1 MHWLTSSIVWMK
13 HGFLRGFG
21 DYKSKLLLLAEREHP
36 TLAATLVTNGQH
48 NCSLPV
54 INTHPAIANTKF
66 ENEQLHTE
74 RDYTISCG
82 VGAGTYEWAG
92 VHQSDV
98 IPSEHLLPKCVFRKC
113 RECLS
118 PVEPA
123 DPQSWIGIS
132 KQAIFLVVNNQSLCK
147 NQLGGS
153 YLFFESLE
161 FIHLP
166 LFVSKAGFKGPREK
180 DLYFVP
186 QMSCSRQGDKWSFI
200 FVSFPLNSCGVLS
213 RLSAFLQSGTGWDFR
228 PERKLGGL
236 WDICTLREAVVLW
249 LVW

>member
-21 DYKSKLLLLAEREHP
+21 DYKSQLLLLAEREHP

-54 INTHPAIANTKF
+54 INTHPTIANTKF

-74 RDYTISCG
+74 RDYTISCR
-82 VGAGTYEWAG
+82 VGAGTNEWAG

-98 IPSEHLLPKCVFRKC
+98 IPSEHLLQKSVFRKC

-166 LFVSKAGFKGPREK
+166 LFVSKAGFNGPREK

-236 WDICTLREAVVLW
+236 WDICTLREGVVLW